1 MYHYNSWR
9 WWTASV
15 WWQVVSLQCFPQMR
29 SILAVRH
36 IKFII
41 ATTLRRSMAFSLGVC
56 VCVRVCVC
64 VCVCVHKLPA
74 TLMTMQL
81 LCTLEHL
88 WHNTYMFLVLKLIF
102 KITDILA
109 GTGKLL
115 LFCRVLVTRTLTVVE
130 DYSLMCYLGGN
141 VVSSCW
147 RLWDSM

>member
-1 MYHYNSWR
+1 MVNCKC
-9 WWTASV
+9 
-15 WWQVVSLQCFPQMR
+15 VVTGGV
-29 SILAVRH
+29 LAVLSSDEKHPCSQTHKVHHCHHSQTFHGFQSRC
-36 IKFII
+36 
-41 ATTLRRSMAFSLGVC
+41 VC

-141 VVSSCW
+141 VVSSC
-147 RLWDSM
+147 